1 MLYLFHYLSVSF
13 LLIAFCESF
22 WIGRFRFEEFFSV
35 RLITHEDELQFE
47 ALMLTKAATAEKM
60 GEVDEDTKRQVCTML
75 QHLTS
80 LHSPCQML
88 DSLVSLLK
96 VLASTS
102 DENNHCK
109 LL

>member
-1 MLYLFHYLSVSF
+1 
-13 LLIAFCESF
+13 
-22 WIGRFRFEEFFSV
+22 
-35 RLITHEDELQFE
+35 
-47 ALMLTKAATAEKM
+47 MLTKAAAAAEM
-60 GEVDEDTKRQVCTML
+60 AAEVDEDIKRQVCTML

-96 VLASTS
+96 VLALTS

-109 LL
+109 SLLVTFIHNPYCSFHV

>member
-1 MLYLFHYLSVSF
+1 
-13 LLIAFCESF
+13 
-22 WIGRFRFEEFFSV
+22 
-35 RLITHEDELQFE
+35 
-47 ALMLTKAATAEKM
+47 MLTKAATVEM
-60 GEVDEDTKRQVCTML
+60 VEVDEDIKRRVCAML

-96 VLASTS
+96 VLASTF

-109 LL
+109 SL

>member
-1 MLYLFHYLSVSF
+1 ML
-13 LLIAFCESF
+13 
-22 WIGRFRFEEFFSV
+22 
-35 RLITHEDELQFE
+35 
-47 ALMLTKAATAEKM
+47 MKAAAAEM
-60 GEVDEDTKRQVCTML
+60 ATEVDEDTKRQVCAML
-75 QHLTS
+75 RHLTS

-109 LL
+109 SLLVTFIHNPYCSFHVLYQCLPLFSIGLYL